1 MMECLPYAEI
11 QMEYYAN
18 EEGIEFLSR
27 HDNHH
32 YNLCWHEVS
41 EILEAE
47 KEIDNP
53 NLVVCT
59 VEATSTTHEDCITP
73 FILSAFSELLK
84 EIMTITYLKGEG
96 FDTCFASVY
105 APDEEIEPS

>member
-1 MMECLPYAEI
+1 MECLPYAEI
-11 QMEYYAN
+11 QMDYYSDDQ
-18 EEGIEFLSR
+18 GIEFLSH

-41 EILEAE
+41 EIIVAE
-47 KEIDNP
+47 REVDNSA
-53 NLVVCT
+53 LAVCPIL
-59 VEATSTTHEDCITP
+59 ATSTTHEDCITP

-84 EIMTITYLKGEG
+84 EIMEVTYAKGEG
-96 FDTCFASVY
+96 FDTCFVSVY